1 LRRCGARL
9 HTLRSHVQAIS
20 MIPFIHL
27 GRLTLSTYGF
37 MLATAAFTAY
47 YVTRAELHRRHLD
60 PSRAPWI
67 MLALTISSLVFAKLY
82 FLIFEQPSIWPLQ
95 SARLVDGTGFTAYGA
110 LFGSFVAGLLMA
122 RLYRMPALQL
132 FDVLSVGWVLGYGVC
147 RIGCFLSGDGCYGI
161 PTSLPWG
168 MSFPDGLVPTTQR
181 VHPTPLYELITSVV
195 IALYLWRL
203 GSPSRRPLVATGTVF
218 AQALIWSSIARFLVE
233 FIKLNPPLWLGLVN
247 AQWVAMILTGCGLL
261 LWWRL
266 SHSTPAAPV
275 AATPRGKAG
284 AGRRH

>member
-1 LRRCGARL
+1 MPG
-9 HTLRSHVQAIS
+9 

-37 MLATAAFTAY
+37 MLATAAFVAY

-67 MLALTISSLVFAKLY
+67 MLVLTISSLVFAKLY
-82 FLIFEQPSIWPLQ
+82 YLVFEQPGYFTLHP
-95 SARLVDGTGFTAYGA
+95 ARLVDGTGFTAYGA
-110 LFGSFVAGLLMA
+110 LIGSFAAGLLMA

-132 FDVLSVGWVLGYGVC
+132 FDVLSVGWVLGYGIC

-168 MSFPDGLVPTTQR
+168 MSFPDGLVPTSQR
-181 VHPTPLYELITSVV
+181 VHPTPLYEFITSAA

-203 GSPSRRPLVATGTVF
+203 GSPSRRVPVAMGTVF

-233 FIKLNPPLWLGLVN
+233 FIKLNPPVWLGLVN
-247 AQWVAMILTGCGLL
+247 AQWVAMILTACGLL
-261 LWWRL
+261 MWWRL
-266 SHSTPAAPV
+266 RQSGPAAIG
-275 AATPRGKAG
+275 AAKPPKRAT

>member
-1 LRRCGARL
+1 
-9 HTLRSHVQAIS
+9 
-20 MIPFIHL
+20 MIPFIHF
-27 GRLTLSTYGF
+27 GRITLSTYGF
-37 MLATAAFTAY
+37 MLATAAFVAY
-47 YVTRAELHRRHLD
+47 YVTRAELQRRHLD

-67 MLALTISSLVFAKLY
+67 MLVLTISSLVFAKLY
-82 FLIFEQPSIWPLQ
+82 FLVFEQATTWTP
-95 SARLVDGTGFTAYGA
+95 ARLTEGTGFTAYGA
-110 LFGSFVAGLLMA
+110 LIGSFAAGLLMA

-147 RIGCFLSGDGCYGI
+147 RVGCFLSGDGCYGI

-181 VHPTPLYELITSVV
+181 VHPTPLYEFITSAV

-203 GSPSRRPLVATGTVF
+203 GSPSRRVPVATGTVF

-233 FIKLNPPLWLGLVN
+233 FIKLNPPMWLGLVN
-247 AQWVAMILTGCGLL
+247 AQWVAMILTACGLL

-266 SHSTPAAPV
+266 HQQGPV
-275 AATPRGKAG
+275 ALAAKTPRKQARS
-284 AGRRH
+284 GRRR